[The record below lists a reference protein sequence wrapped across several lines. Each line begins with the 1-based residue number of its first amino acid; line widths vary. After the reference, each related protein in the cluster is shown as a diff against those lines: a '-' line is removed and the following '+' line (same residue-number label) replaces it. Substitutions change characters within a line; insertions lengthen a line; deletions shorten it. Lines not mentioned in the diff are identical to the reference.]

1 MTAVVLRDVVARV
14 TLDPLFALQVRT
26 NPPRFAAS
34 VNLTASEANTLAA
47 LLRPV
52 QQARAIGLRSDLAR
66 HVANEAVLMDRVRDL
81 LARNQPATGTST
93 PVTAADLESRG
104 RVQGES
110 SCLHAPVDC
119 TCECGPASRAVGPR
133 SAQIERWS
141 GSGCRFAG
149 QVGLP
154 EVGSEDLVLDVS
166 GRDGPFE

>member
-1 MTAVVLRDVVARV
+1 LFGLGGKATLSGGQEVVMTAVVLRDVVARV

-93 PVTAADLESRG
+93 PVTAADLEQQLR
-104 RVQGES
+104 
-110 SCLHAPVDC
+110 
-119 TCECGPASRAVGPR
+119 
-133 SAQIERWS
+133 
-141 GSGCRFAG
+141 
-149 QVGLP
+149 QVGLTQRDP
-154 EVGSEDLVLDVS
+154 LSGLPLQPQDVT
-166 GRDGPFE
+166 